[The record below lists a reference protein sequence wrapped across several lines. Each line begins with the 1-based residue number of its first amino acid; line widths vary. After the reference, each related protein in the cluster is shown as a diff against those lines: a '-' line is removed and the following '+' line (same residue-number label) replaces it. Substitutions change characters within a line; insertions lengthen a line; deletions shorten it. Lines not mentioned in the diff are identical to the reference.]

1 MGSGLTVERVTESV
15 RRVTE
20 GSAHSMKPT
29 VEVTSTLHTVLNE
42 GSKGATGRVLNALT
56 LPMPDTTLQTPL
68 FE

>member
-1 MGSGLTVERVTESV
+1 MVQCVTESV
-15 RRVTE
+15 CRVTE

-29 VEVTSTLHTVLNE
+29 VEVTSTLHTMLNE
-42 GSKGATGRVLNALT
+42 GSKGVMGQVLNVLT